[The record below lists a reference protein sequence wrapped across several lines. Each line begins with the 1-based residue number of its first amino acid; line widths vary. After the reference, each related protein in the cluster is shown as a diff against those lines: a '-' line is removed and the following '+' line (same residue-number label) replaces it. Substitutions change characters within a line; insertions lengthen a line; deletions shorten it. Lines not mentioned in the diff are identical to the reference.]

1 MEYIK
6 VVPRKRRK
14 RIKVDKTMLLMYS
27 GVWLSYQG
35 YLSEFPPET
44 KAVVYEAQGVVLKKL
59 IVGRG

>member
-1 MEYIK
+1 MEYIR

-14 RIKVDKTMLLMYS
+14 RIKVDKTILLMCS

>member
-1 MEYIK
+1 MEYVK

-14 RIKVDKTMLLMYS
+14 RIKVDKTILLMCS

-35 YLSEFPPET
+35 YLAEFPPGT